1 MVDVKTVRL
10 KLSEGNKTLLK
21 IAAVVGA
28 ITVIAGGYNFYLS
41 NFWKPSVEVLSV
53 DFEKGIASLMV
64 GDKKIEIYGDAV
76 FQVGGDWGIK
86 FGQTNGRYDSL
97 QLTKKGMVVQY
108 LKR

>member
-1 MVDVKTVRL
+1 MVDVKTVKV
-10 KLSEGNKTLLK
+10 KLSEGNATLLK

-41 NFWKPSVEVLSV
+41 NFWKPSVVVDSV
-53 DFEKGIASLMV
+53 DFERGIASLTV
-64 GDKKIEIYGDAV
+64 GKKKVDIYGDAL

-97 QLTKKGMVVQY
+97 QLTKKNMVVEY